1 MRVRVT
7 AASVIVVGIALIA
20 GAVALT
26 VVLRNSLVDNVRESA
41 QLRAEDFAEVIEQ
54 GTPAPDLTLEA
65 EDDLFVQVLDAD
77 GDVVAASPNL
87 DRRSPVATIRPG
99 QSARVDAPSAGDGEF
114 LVVADRP
121 DQPAVT
127 VLVGRS
133 LESVGETTSDVRA
146 VLVIGVPLLLLIVG
160 ATSWF
165 LAGRALRPVEAI
177 RTGVAAISARE
188 LHRRVPDPPGD
199 DEVARLARTMN
210 SMLDRLEQSQ
220 ARQRRFVSDASH
232 ELRSPIATMRQ
243 HAEVARVHPER
254 TSTDDLAATVLAED
268 ARLER
273 LVDDLL
279 WLARADERTLHVPR
293 TPVDLDDVVL
303 DELRRLGATTELR
316 IDVTGVSA
324 GQVLGDRS
332 QLRRLVRNLTDNAAR
347 HARNGVNVSLAEHD
361 AEVVLRID
369 DDGPGI
375 PVGDRER
382 IFERF
387 VRLDEARTRDSGG
400 SGLGLAIVAEI
411 AAAHGGEVAAT
422 DAPSGGARLEVR
434 LPAGAG

>member
-1 MRVRVT
+1 MAAERSWWAHARARASAVRVRVT

-99 QSARVDAPSAGDGEF
+99 QSARVDAPSVGDGEF

-160 ATSWF
+160 ATCGSSPEEHCV
-165 LAGRALRPVEAI
+165 RSRP
-177 RTGVAAISARE
+177 SARASPRS
-188 LHRRVPDPPGD
+188 RRGSCTGGCPTRP
-199 DEVARLARTMN
+199 
-210 SMLDRLEQSQ
+210 
-220 ARQRRFVSDASH
+220 
-232 ELRSPIATMRQ
+232 
-243 HAEVARVHPER
+243 
-254 TSTDDLAATVLAED
+254 
-268 ARLER
+268 
-273 LVDDLL
+273 
-279 WLARADERTLHVPR
+279 
-293 TPVDLDDVVL
+293 
-303 DELRRLGATTELR
+303 ATTR
-316 IDVTGVSA
+316 WPGW
-324 GQVLGDRS
+324 R
-332 QLRRLVRNLTDNAAR
+332 AR
-347 HARNGVNVSLAEHD
+347 
-361 AEVVLRID
+361 
-369 DDGPGI
+369 
-375 PVGDRER
+375 
-382 IFERF
+382 
-387 VRLDEARTRDSGG
+387 
-400 SGLGLAIVAEI
+400 
-411 AAAHGGEVAAT
+411 
-422 DAPSGGARLEVR
+422 
-434 LPAGAG
+434 